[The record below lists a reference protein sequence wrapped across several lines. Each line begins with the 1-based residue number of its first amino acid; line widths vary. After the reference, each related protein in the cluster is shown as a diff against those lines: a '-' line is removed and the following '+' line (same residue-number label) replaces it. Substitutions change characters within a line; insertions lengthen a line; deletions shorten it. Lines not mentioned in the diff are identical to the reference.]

1 MSNVC
6 KPASVRRIGLVAAAA
21 LLGLLA
27 LLGTANAKWSVVQSG
42 NLTLKV
48 DGGVSPSVLPQ
59 HEFAPATFTAKG
71 RIATVDGSHPPALR
85 EAVLYLD
92 RGFAADVYGLP
103 TCRAGQLEA
112 RTTKEAKQTCPTAIV
127 GSGTGTAEI
136 VFPEQAPILT
146 SSPLTLFN
154 GGEKGGLRTVYVH
167 AYTTVPTP
175 TAIIATFKFRSV
187 EAGRFGVRA
196 DVKLPKI
203 AGGSGSLTAF
213 DIKVKRSYRYRGFRK
228 SFSLAQCRDGRLDVK
243 STVFFKDEV
252 GDGGDSTL
260 SVGVTL
266 PCTPKK
272 G

>member
-1 MSNVC
+1 MRLRLGA
-6 KPASVRRIGLVAAAA
+6 ASTALA
-21 LLGLLA
+21 LLV
-27 LLGTANAKWSVVQSG
+27 LLGTASAKWSVVQSG

-48 DGGVSPSVLPQ
+48 DGGVSPSVLPR
-59 HEFAPATFTAKG
+59 HEFAPASFSARG
-71 RIATVDGSHPPALR
+71 QIATVDGSHPPALR
-85 EAVLYLD
+85 EAVIYLD

-103 TCRAGQLEA
+103 TCRAGKLEA
-112 RTTKEAKQTCPTAIV
+112 RTTKEARRACPTAIV
-127 GSGTGTAEI
+127 GSGTGSAEI
-136 VFPEQAPILT
+136 VFPEQSPILT

-154 GGEKGGLRTVYVH
+154 GGEKGGIRTVYAH

-175 TAIIATFKFRSV
+175 TAIIVTFKFHSI

-203 AGGSGSLTAF
+203 AGGSGSITAF
-213 DIKVKRSYRYRGFRK
+213 DLKVERLYRYRGFLK

-243 STVFFKDEV
+243 STVFFRDEV

-260 SVGVTL
+260 DVGVTL
-266 PCTPKK
+266 PCTPK